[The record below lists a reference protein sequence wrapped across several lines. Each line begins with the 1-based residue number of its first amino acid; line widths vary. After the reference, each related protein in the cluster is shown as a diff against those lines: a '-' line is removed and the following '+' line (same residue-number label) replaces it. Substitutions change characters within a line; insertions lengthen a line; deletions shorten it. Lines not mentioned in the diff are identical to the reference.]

1 MRKKLFWTMIA
12 VVVCAIAVYFVVFGR
27 ALGQSEN
34 HAAIM
39 LSLPKALFSSEAV
52 PVDETKYLAK
62 DLDSFVNTMARDGFI
77 LADQLGSGY
86 FFEKNG
92 KRYISTSVRYSSY
105 FLLFTYPQSN

>member
-1 MRKKLFWTMIA
+1 MRKKLFWIMIIL
-12 VVVCAIAVYFVVFGR
+12 VINAIAVYFVVFGR

-34 HAAIM
+34 HVAIM
-39 LSLPKALFSSEAV
+39 LSLPKAMFGSEAI
-52 PVDETKYLAK
+52 PINETKYLAK
-62 DLDSFVNTMARDGFI
+62 DFNSFVNTMARDGFI

-92 KRYISTSVRYSSY
+92 KRYISTSMQYSSY